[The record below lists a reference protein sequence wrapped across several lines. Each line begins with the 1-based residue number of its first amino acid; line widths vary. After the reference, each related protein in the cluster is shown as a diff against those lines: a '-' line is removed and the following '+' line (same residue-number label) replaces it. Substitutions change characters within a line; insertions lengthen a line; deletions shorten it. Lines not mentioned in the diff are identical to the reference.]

1 IRYRGFCFCDNKEC
15 KNTYSS
21 DDIIGK
27 SAEYYIELFDT
38 NQISK
43 FSQAQQSFP
52 KICVY
57 LKRARHIDLSGIK
70 KTGEMYRVVR

>member
-1 IRYRGFCFCDNKEC
+1 MIFEGELVIIDGKKQIERDQEVVIKCLKCNSLNNAISYDLIRYRGFCFCDNKEC

-38 NQISK
+38 NQ
-43 FSQAQQSFP
+43 
-52 KICVY
+52 
-57 LKRARHIDLSGIK
+57 
-70 KTGEMYRVVR
+70 